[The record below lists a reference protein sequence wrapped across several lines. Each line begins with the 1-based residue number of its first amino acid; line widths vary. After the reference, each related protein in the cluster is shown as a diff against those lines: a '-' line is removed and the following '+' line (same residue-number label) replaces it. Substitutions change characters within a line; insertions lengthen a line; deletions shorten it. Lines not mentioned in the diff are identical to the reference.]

1 MAYGELMR
9 VDAAGAIAL
18 VPWPWAVEWMVCIA
32 AAAAVVGALA
42 AAWFHR
48 RRG

>member
-1 MAYGELMR
+1 MAYGELIR

-32 AAAAVVGALA
+32 AAAVVGALA

-48 RRG
+48 RHA

>member
-18 VPWPWAVEWMVCIA
+18 VPWPWAVEWMVAIA
-32 AAAAVVGALA
+32 AAAAIGALA
-42 AAWFHR
+42 AAWLHR
-48 RRG
+48 RYG

>member
-1 MAYGELMR
+1 MAYSELIR
-9 VDAAGAIAL
+9 VDAVNAIAL
-18 VPWPWAVEWMVCIA
+18 EPWPWAVEWMVSIA
-32 AAAAVVGALA
+32 AAAAVGALA

>member
-1 MAYGELMR
+1 MAYGELIR

-18 VPWPWAVEWMVCIA
+18 VPWPWAVEWMVYIA
-32 AAAAVVGALA
+32 AAVAAGALA

-48 RRG
+48 RHG

>member
-1 MAYGELMR
+1 MAYGELVR

-18 VPWPWAVEWMVCIA
+18 VPWPWAVEWMVFIA
-32 AAAAVVGALA
+32 AAVPAGALA

-48 RRG
+48 RHA